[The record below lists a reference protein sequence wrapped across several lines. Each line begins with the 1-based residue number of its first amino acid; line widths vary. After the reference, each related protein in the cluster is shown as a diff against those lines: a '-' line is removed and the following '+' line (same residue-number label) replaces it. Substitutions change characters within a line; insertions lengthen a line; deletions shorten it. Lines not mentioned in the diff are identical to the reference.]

1 MSRGRYKEPDR
12 RRNIDHVEPTI
23 GELHDRKIK
32 KLQKGSITA
41 ILDKYP
47 TNKEGRNG
55 DIYIA
60 QIGQKSHLLYKSDD
74 VWHTLS
80 GTLLDS
86 TDMSSSGGGSTT
98 LPDFNAVGQDPFSH
112 DSGWIDINNSS
123 DTNTLGT
130 TNNLKGVYRIHHRM
144 GVNLFKAEVFC
155 RFEAF
160 SNGEIKNYTVNLNSS
175 HSYPGP
181 NANRCGYWIE
191 SIDPYNA
198 DLHVY
203 PDGLSVLYSERFKDS
218 NDNTSI
224 LLSSD
229 DATTATNNN
238 VASMEVRV
246 FLYPIVGDKGKP
258 PSLNFSKKNHKTFV
272 NRKNKK
278 VTGKSVVGNLG
289 AAVDGTKNSSFKID
303 SDDTTNGIT
312 LKNDSGVLKVRDAD
326 DTGDARIVTEGLE
339 IAPESTTA
347 SIKLDGTNHKYIT
360 MQSAIDNNVGMQLH
374 INAGQPD
381 NGGSATA
388 DRTGGHLYLK
398 AGKGTGTACGG
409 DIIFQTAD
417 PGGSSNNTL
426 NSLHSNA
433 RFNGDNGNLELEE
446 SLLFTATSGEETTLS
461 VADTSGIF
469 TIASTAST
477 PADADIVLDAG
488 GDINL
493 NADSGKIYIKD
504 SLAQHALFE
513 GSTLKFLD
521 PADVADS
528 FKIATTTHGATSL
541 TTVDAAANAAHINIV
556 ADGAVSLDTTTKEIN
571 FRSGLQQLASIAENS
586 FKIYDDADDD
596 DNFEITM
603 AAGGETTF
611 KTNTDSGAPNIKYRP
626 VGKNIFKAGVGG
638 PYIFELGAAGADEL
652 GCGQVCVKDDTPNNL
667 YFTDDTGQDVQ
678 ITNNGSLAGGSATSY
693 WNQMVPG
700 YKLNFANNSTYY
712 TFGRMWNESWFNS
725 DTDPSTISRADS
737 FSAFFIAP
745 RAGTITNVK
754 IQGTSGDTGF
764 DDPFKFY
771 FYKAALNSDAST
783 MSLTSMFATSSI
795 TPPTINETWS
805 HTEDFSSSNTFA
817 EDDLLY
823 VWIKKDSHSAN
834 QDLYWLINVN
844 GEYS

>member
-1 MSRGRYKEPDR
+1 M
-12 RRNIDHVEPTI
+12 
-23 GELHDRKIK
+23 
-32 KLQKGSITA
+32 
-41 ILDKYP
+41 
-47 TNKEGRNG
+47 
-55 DIYIA
+55 
-60 QIGQKSHLLYKSDD
+60 
-74 VWHTLS
+74 
-80 GTLLDS
+80 
-86 TDMSSSGGGSTT
+86 
-98 LPDFNAVGQDPFSH
+98 
-112 DSGWIDINNSS
+112 
-123 DTNTLGT
+123 
-130 TNNLKGVYRIHHRM
+130 
-144 GVNLFKAEVFC
+144 
-155 RFEAF
+155 
-160 SNGEIKNYTVNLNSS
+160 
-175 HSYPGP
+175 
-181 NANRCGYWIE
+181 
-191 SIDPYNA
+191 
-198 DLHVY
+198 
-203 PDGLSVLYSERFKDS
+203 
-218 NDNTSI
+218 
-224 LLSSD
+224 
-229 DATTATNNN
+229 
-238 VASMEVRV
+238 
-246 FLYPIVGDKGKP
+246 
-258 PSLNFSKKNHKTFV
+258 
-272 NRKNKK
+272 
-278 VTGKSVVGNLG
+278 
-289 AAVDGTKNSSFKID
+289 
-303 SDDTTNGIT
+303 
-312 LKNDSGVLKVRDAD
+312 
-326 DTGDARIVTEGLE
+326 
-339 IAPESTTA
+339 
-347 SIKLDGTNHKYIT
+347 
-360 MQSAIDNNVGMQLH
+360 
-374 INAGQPD
+374 
-381 NGGSATA
+381 
-388 DRTGGHLYLK
+388 
-398 AGKGTGTACGG
+398 
-409 DIIFQTAD
+409 
-417 PGGSSNNTL
+417 
-426 NSLHSNA
+426 
-433 RFNGDNGNLELEE
+433 
-446 SLLFTATSGEETTLS
+446 
-461 VADTSGIF
+461 
-469 TIASTAST
+469 
-477 PADADIVLDAG
+477 
-488 GDINL
+488 
-493 NADSGKIYIKD
+493 
-504 SLAQHALFE
+504 
-513 GSTLKFLD
+513 
-521 PADVADS
+521 ADS

-652 GCGQVCVKDDTPNNL
+652 GCGQVWVKDDTPNNL